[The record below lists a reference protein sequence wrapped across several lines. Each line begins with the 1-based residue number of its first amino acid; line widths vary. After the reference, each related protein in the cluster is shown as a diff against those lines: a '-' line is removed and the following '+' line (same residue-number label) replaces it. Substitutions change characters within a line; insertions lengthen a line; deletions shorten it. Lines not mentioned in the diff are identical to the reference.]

1 MPLPTIIAAS
11 IATIFLIVMLWD
23 KIKSLHRFLYT
34 LGDKPEPTQE
44 SRQSL
49 NQDAS
54 TDSAHNPESEG
65 RMQSGGDPGTK
76 DLMVRVL
83 KNIGCQPIKEDDQVR
98 VKYQGEKFVMDFGG
112 RYVRIWDLGWS
123 GIKTDDPEFPM
134 IQKAVNKANYSFGP
148 TVVLTDPDDDGVI
161 YFHSRRDIML
171 HPAVPEEELNMFVTS
186 VLDSF
191 FEIKQRVSQQFK
203 QLNTEQAEIHKSRRP
218 VGFATDEQESR
229 EQELKDPEFAQPNDQ
244 PA

>member
-1 MPLPTIIAAS
+1 
-11 IATIFLIVMLWD
+11 MLWD

-44 SRQSL
+44 SRQSFS
-49 NQDAS
+49 QDAGA
-54 TDSAHNPESEG
+54 DSPRRPGNERHA
-65 RMQSGGDPGTK
+65 QGDAGPRTK
-76 DLMVRVL
+76 ALMTRIL
-83 KNIGCQPIKEDDQVR
+83 KNIGCQPTDEEDR
-98 VKYQGEKFVMDFGG
+98 LCVKYQGENFVMDFGG
-112 RYVRIWDLGWS
+112 MYARIWDPGWS
-123 GIKTDDPEFPM
+123 GIKTDDPELPM

-148 TVVLTDPDDDGVI
+148 TVVLTDPSDDNLI
-161 YFHSRRDIML
+161 YLHSRRDIML

-218 VGFATDEQESR
+218 VGFAADGPES
-229 EQELKDPEFAQPNDQ
+229 PEPENQ